1 MSKEVAVEEFFVCT
15 LRPDSCRAV
24 QRTTGQGSEMLHLNS
39 REEARQLAKDLA
51 IKYCSESYR
60 QQDNVL
66 GFVAKYTRCG
76 GGLPYINEDLG
87 AFGKNGEEIFLKKDV
102 EVAPECDTETVPVSE
117 QMSIF
122 ER

>member
-24 QRTTGQGSEMLHLNS
+24 QRTTGQGSEMIHLNS

-87 AFGKNGEEIFLKKDV
+87 TFGKNGEEIFRTQAVV
-102 EVAPECDTETVPVSE
+102 EETKEPEPEQG
-117 QMSIF
+117 QMSF
-122 ER
+122 LGM